1 LTPID
6 PRLLAQSLRP
16 FGASSTLPAEAYT
29 SEAVFEWELEHFFD
43 GSWVCVGRAGEME
56 PGDQRAFALGRESV
70 LLTRDEGGELRGF
83 YNVCRHRGHEL
94 LPAGGEAC
102 GRFVRCPYHAW
113 AYGLD
118 GELRGAPGFGGEFDR
133 SGNALV
139 PLRVVEW
146 GGWVFANA
154 SGDAPV
160 FEEHVGGLAN
170 QTANH
175 RCEELVVAASHSY
188 DVEANWKMLAENYHE
203 CYHCTSIHPELCRV
217 SPPTSGDNWEPDGA
231 WIGGS
236 MDFYEG
242 VETMSLDGRSR
253 APYLPHL
260 DEEQRRF
267 VYYFQLFPN
276 LLVSLHPDY
285 VMAHRLRPLSAGRTH
300 VVCDWLFSR
309 EAVATEGFDPSYATD
324 FWDITNRQDWHACEA
339 VQRGAHSRGY
349 RQGPLSPREDAV
361 YQLMTLVAQGYLD
374 GRATRPASR
383 APEPAQQGAE

>member
-1 LTPID
+1 LAPID
-6 PRLLAQSLRP
+6 PKLLARSLAP
-16 FGASSTLPAEAYT
+16 FGESATLPAAAYT
-29 SEAVFEWELEHFFD
+29 SEKVFRWELEHFFD
-43 GSWVCVGRAGEME
+43 GSWVCVGRAEGMKV
-56 PGDQRAFALGRESV
+56 GDQRALSLGEESV
-70 LLTRDEGGELRGF
+70 LLTRGEDGELRAF
-83 YNVCRHRGHEL
+83 FNVCRHRGHEL
-94 LPAGGEAC
+94 LPVGGEAC

-118 GELRGAPGFGGEFDR
+118 GRLRGAPGFGRKFDR
-133 SGNALV
+133 SQLSLV

-154 SGDAPV
+154 SGDAPE
-160 FEEHVGGLAN
+160 FEDHVGDLAR
-170 QTANH
+170 QVANH
-175 RCEELVVAASHSY
+175 RCEELVVGASHSY

-203 CYHCTSIHPELCRV
+203 CYHCTSIHPELCRI

-242 VETMSLDGRSR
+242 VETMSLDGKSR
-253 APYLPHL
+253 APKLPHL
-260 DEEQRRF
+260 SEDQQRF

-285 VMAHRLRPLSAGRTH
+285 VMTHRLQPLSASRTH
-300 VVCDWLFSR
+300 VDCDWLFSR
-309 EAVATEGFDPSYATD
+309 EAVEAEGFEPSYATD
-324 FWDITNRQDWHACEA
+324 FWDITNRQDWYACEA
-339 VQRGAHSRGY
+339 VQRGAASRGY

-361 YQLMTLVAQGYLD
+361 YQLITLVARGYLE

-383 APEPAQQGAE
+383 APERIQ